1 MTIAILKPFRL
12 LSFLVATLTIS
23 FGLALAVAAPA
34 QAADFSVRI
43 ATFNG
48 AQPTPSRSIVRLQ
61 EANGIPIRN
70 SNAPIADFK
79 NDFVVTVAP
88 IGGSPVPRT
97 DFDLAPLDANGEIKL
112 TFTSPFNA
120 GDTIAIA
127 YQRNANG
134 KRIQVVNGAT
144 VSDLSSFSG
153 LSYQLPVPPSFS
165 GTPTVTSAGS
175 LVSAIGATA
184 STGSSLTNT
193 WMICTTAKN
202 ATTTSSDA
210 GLGQPDCHR
219 LYSTENFMDA
229 LTGTQ
234 LDTAGSYFELVGY
247 RFQPAVFTSKQISFL
262 QIAYDPATG
271 LTTYTFSASIPFNRV
286 QTTLPTSA
294 EVAATSESAKPLPDW
309 FAPLLNAFVATD
321 KNVGVAGGKL
331 TLSNGNFSGLKTV
344 TVAGLAVLFT
354 LDSKGSVNIPVPA
367 GKVGT
372 ADLALTFDSGSM
384 NIQDAIK
391 YVAPI
396 DVATVPV
403 REISI
408 AAGSAKI
415 TELVAG
421 QIRQAAFANVRNNA
435 VQCVGYATN
444 GSVAAKAAAR
454 ATATR
459 ICSLTN
465 RANPSLRVTN
475 VTIVVNKT
483 KARKAG
489 VGIKVYK
496 ADN

>member
-1 MTIAILKPFRL
+1 
-12 LSFLVATLTIS
+12 
-23 FGLALAVAAPA
+23 
-34 QAADFSVRI
+34 
-43 ATFNG
+43 
-48 AQPTPSRSIVRLQ
+48 
-61 EANGIPIRN
+61 
-70 SNAPIADFK
+70 
-79 NDFVVTVAP
+79 
-88 IGGSPVPRT
+88 
-97 DFDLAPLDANGEIKL
+97 
-112 TFTSPFNA
+112 
-120 GDTIAIA
+120 
-127 YQRNANG
+127 
-134 KRIQVVNGAT
+134 
-144 VSDLSSFSG
+144 
-153 LSYQLPVPPSFS
+153 
-165 GTPTVTSAGS
+165 
-175 LVSAIGATA
+175 
-184 STGSSLTNT
+184 
-193 WMICTTAKN
+193 
-202 ATTTSSDA
+202 
-210 GLGQPDCHR
+210 
-219 LYSTENFMDA
+219 MDA

-247 RFQPAVFTSKQISFL
+247 SFQPAVFTSKQISFL

-271 LTTYTFSASIPFNRV
+271 LTTYTFSASIPFNNA
-286 QTTLPTSA
+286 QTTLRTSA
-294 EVAATSESAKPLPDW
+294 EVTSESTKALPDW
-309 FAPLLNAFVATD
+309 FAPLLKAFVDID

-331 TLSNGNFSGLKTV
+331 TLTNGNFSGLKTV
-344 TVAGLAVLFT
+344 TVAGVTVLFT

-372 ADLALTFDSGSM
+372 ADLALTFDSGTM

-415 TELVAG
+415 TEVVAG
-421 QIRQAAFANVRNNA
+421 QIRQAAFSNVRNNA

-454 ATATR
+454 ATAAR
-459 ICSLTN
+459 ICSLAN
-465 RANPSLRVTN
+465 RANPSLQVTN

>member
-1 MTIAILKPFRL
+1 MTIAILKPFKL
-12 LSFLVATLTIS
+12 LSLLAATLTMS

-61 EANGIPIRN
+61 EANGIPIRD

-79 NDFVVTVAP
+79 NDFVVTVTP
-88 IGGSPVPRT
+88 VGGSPVSRT

-112 TFTSPFNA
+112 IFTSPFNA

-134 KRIQVVNGAT
+134 QRIQVVNGAN

-153 LSYQLPVPPSFS
+153 LSYQLPIPPSFS
-165 GTPTVTSAGS
+165 GTPSVTSAGS

-210 GLGQPDCHR
+210 GPGQPDCHR
-219 LYSTENFMDA
+219 LYSTANFMDA

-247 RFQPAVFTSKQISFL
+247 SFQPAVFTSKQISFL

-271 LTTYTFSASIPFNRV
+271 LTTYTFSASIPFNNA
-286 QTTLPTSA
+286 QTTLRTSA
-294 EVAATSESAKPLPDW
+294 EVTSESTKALPDW
-309 FAPLLNAFVATD
+309 FAPLLKAFVDID

-331 TLSNGNFSGLKTV
+331 TLTNGNFSGLKTV
-344 TVAGLAVLFT
+344 TVAGVTVLFT

-372 ADLALTFDSGSM
+372 ADLALTFDSGTM

-415 TELVAG
+415 TEVVAG

-454 ATATR
+454 ATAAR
-459 ICSLTN
+459 ICSLAN
-465 RANPSLRVTN
+465 RANPSLQVTN